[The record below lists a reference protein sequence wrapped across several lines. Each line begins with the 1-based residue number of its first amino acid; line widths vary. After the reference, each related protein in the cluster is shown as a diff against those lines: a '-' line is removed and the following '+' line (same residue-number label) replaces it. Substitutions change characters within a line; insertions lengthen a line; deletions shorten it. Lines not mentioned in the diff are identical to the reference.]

1 MFTGLIKT
9 QGTIRR
15 VDQRGDCMVTIAMA
29 EPFAVDIGDSI
40 SCNGICLTAVKVND
54 NEFKVSLSAETMNRT
69 TARDWAVGSVINLE
83 PSLSV
88 GDAMGGHFV
97 SGHVDG
103 LARIVAA
110 EKSGDSTIWEFEVPP
125 HLARFIAP
133 KGSVTL
139 DGVSLT
145 VNEVRDRAMNCSSPL
160 AGEATRLSERS
171 ELSRSGEGAMT
182 RGSIN
187 VTAPSPN
194 PLPQGERASLSTTFT
209 ANIIPHT
216 AKVTNFGRLKVGESV
231 NLEIDMLARY
241 VARLTEKKMA

>member
-15 VDQRGDCMVTIAMA
+15 VDQRGDCMMTIALA
-29 EPFAVDIGDSI
+29 EPFAIEVGDSI
-40 SCNGICLTAVKVND
+40 CCQGICLTAIKTTD

-69 TARDWAVGSVINLE
+69 TAKHWQVGSSINLE
-83 PSLSV
+83 PSLNV

-103 LARIVAA
+103 LARVVAA

-125 HLARFIAP
+125 HLARYIAP

-145 VNEVRDRAMNCSSPL
+145 VNTVKDVPMALPSDNGELFPNS
-160 AGEATRLSERS
+160 AGATLPV
-171 ELSRSGEGAMT
+171 GIKPPM
-182 RGSIN
+182 
-187 VTAPSPN
+187 VTSF
-194 PLPQGERASLSTTFT
+194 SV
-209 ANIIPHT
+209 NIIPHT
-216 AKVTNFGRLKVGESV
+216 AKVTSFGRLKVGDEV

-241 VARLTEKKMA
+241 VARLTGAK